1 MKFLIQ
7 NVTSED
13 KFIVRFS
20 GDTLCIPKHD
30 FIEFD
35 SDDANECRFWSNL
48 TLKPTPGMNIITD
61 ISRIRLMNK
70 LKACGKY
77 KVVENT
83 VTTLEPA
90 VEETKIISTVPDLET
105 LKEAEPVEAIV
116 EEINVPTD
124 TEVTLQE
131 DAVEIYTLP
140 KESEVEE
147 TETDEANTNE
157 LKEEAVSEEI
167 TNDVVSPTFTEE
179 ELSTK
184 NKSELQEILDT
195 YNVEY
200 KKNNSNT
207 TLIKLILENCN

>member
-13 KFIVRFS
+13 KFIVRFR

-35 SDDANECRFWSNL
+35 SDNANECRFWSNL

-77 KVVENT
+77 KVTENT
-83 VTTLEPA
+83 VTTLEPV
-90 VEETKIISTVPDLET
+90 VEETEIISTVPDLET
-105 LKEAEPVEAIV
+105 LKEAEPVETIV
-116 EEINVPTD
+116 EEINAPID
-124 TEVTLQE
+124 TEVTLQQ
-131 DAVEIYTLP
+131 DV
-140 KESEVEE
+140 V
-147 TETDEANTNE
+147 ETDTLLEKSEAKEMETDNVNTNE
-157 LKEEAVSEEI
+157 WNEEVVSQEI
-167 TNDVVSPTFTEE
+167 TDAVVSPTFTEE